1 MCVVRFEGFGFVQ
14 VVKMLL
20 FDFQFRLL
28 SSLISFVFPFIS
40 FFPPEALL
48 SPVLGRLSE
57 AANWIGFETRPLFIR
72 SSPSHGYSS
81 SFRS

>member
-14 VVKMLL
+14 VVAMLL
-20 FDFQFRLL
+20 FVNQFRLL
-28 SSLISFVFPFIS
+28 SSLITFVFPFIS

-57 AANWIGFETRPLFIR
+57 AVIGIGFETRPPFIC